1 MITISLYG
9 SRHQEPHASQLADFL
24 DALASHSGS
33 IRLLIEPRFNTYLT
47 DCLGIDPHAEP
58 ISDTSPD
65 ADVALS
71 IGGDGTF
78 LRASRLIAQHG
89 TPIMGI
95 NTGHLG
101 YLSAATLSDGN
112 EVIADILA
120 GRFRIEPRSVLSVQ
134 SGHPALRYTMYAL
147 NEVAILRRDTA
158 SMITVDTELN
168 GEPLASYRGDGLIIS
183 TPTGSSGY
191 NLSVGGPL
199 VEPTAPCWIIAP
211 IAPHSLNM
219 RPLVVSD
226 ASTLRVSAR
235 ARSESYLLSVDGK
248 ATVLPID
255 ATLHISRAPY
265 TVNVVHRQGQTFID
279 TIRTKLLW
287 GSD

>member
-1 MITISLYG
+1 MITVSLYG
-9 SRHQEPHASQLADFL
+9 SRHQEPHAQLLADFL
-24 DALASHSGS
+24 NELASHPATL
-33 IRLLIEPRFNTYLT
+33 RVTIEHRFNTYLRES
-47 DCLGIDPHAEP
+47 LGLDPKAEVITP
-58 ISDTSPD
+58 DTPP
-65 ADVALS
+65 ADMALS

-78 LRASRLIAQHG
+78 LRVSRLVSQHG

-101 YLSAATLSDGN
+101 YLSAATLDEGPRL
-112 EVIADILA
+112 IADILS
-120 GRFRIEPRSVLSVQ
+120 GRFRVEPRSVLAVQ
-134 SGHPALRYTMYAL
+134 SSHPSFPNTLYAL
-147 NEVAILRRDTA
+147 NEAAIVRRDTA
-158 SMITVDTELN
+158 SMITVDATLN
-168 GEPLASYRGDGLIIS
+168 GEPLASYRGDGLIVS

-199 VEPTAPCWIIAP
+199 VEHA
-211 IAPHSLNM
+211 LNM

-226 ASTLRVSAR
+226 TSTLRIAAR

-248 ATVLPID
+248 ATVLPIG

-265 TVNVVHRQGQTFID
+265 EVNVVHRPGQTFIN

>member
-1 MITISLYG
+1 MITVSLYG
-9 SRHQEPHASQLADFL
+9 SRHQEPHAQLLADFL
-24 DALASHSGS
+24 NELASHPATL
-33 IRLLIEPRFNTYLT
+33 RVTIEHRFNTYLRES
-47 DCLGIDPHAEP
+47 LGLDPKAEVITP
-58 ISDTSPD
+58 DTPP
-65 ADVALS
+65 ADMALS

-78 LRASRLIAQHG
+78 LRASRLVSQHG

-101 YLSAATLSDGN
+101 YLSAATLDEGPRL
-112 EVIADILA
+112 IADILS
-120 GRFRIEPRSVLSVQ
+120 GRFRVEPRSVLAVQ
-134 SGHPALRYTMYAL
+134 SSHPSFPNTLYAL
-147 NEVAILRRDTA
+147 NEAAIVRRDTA
-158 SMITVDTELN
+158 SMITVDATLN
-168 GEPLASYRGDGLIIS
+168 GEPLASYRGDGLIVS

-199 VEPTAPCWIIAP
+199 VEPGTPCWIIAP
-211 IAPHSLNM
+211 IAPHALNM

-226 ASTLRVSAR
+226 TSTLRIAAR

-248 ATVLPID
+248 ATVLPIG

-265 TVNVVHRQGQTFID
+265 EVNVVHRPGQTFIN